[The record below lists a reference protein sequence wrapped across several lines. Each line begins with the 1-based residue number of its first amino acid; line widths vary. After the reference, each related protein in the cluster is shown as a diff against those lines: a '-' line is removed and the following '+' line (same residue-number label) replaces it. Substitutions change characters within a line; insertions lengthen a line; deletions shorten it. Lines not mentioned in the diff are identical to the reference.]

1 MPLRSAGHSRYD
13 GKCWGSYNMQ
23 GAKSLGRKQITSCHW
38 NIPTFEYRVNKEEGV
53 YVLLEGE
60 LTVQDIDSTFCL
72 APGELL
78 FVRRGSYV
86 VSTKGK
92 DSRIL
97 WIPLSAQFLQGFVQ
111 RFGALLS
118 EVERCD
124 EPVPGIIAFAATP
137 LLAGC
142 VKGLKELLV
151 HEHPLMLACLKIEE
165 LLMLFAFSPQGP
177 LLMSVLRQ
185 LSNRHVER
193 LQLFMEKHY
202 LNEWKLSDFS
212 REFGMGLTTFKE
224 LFGSVYGVSPR
235 AWISERRILYAH
247 QLLLNSDMS
256 IVDIAME
263 AGFSSQ
269 SYFTQSYRRRFGCT
283 PSRSRQGKDEC
294 WAKNN

>member
-1 MPLRSAGHSRYD
+1 
-13 GKCWGSYNMQ
+13 MQ

-151 HEHPLMLACLKIEE
+151 HEHPPMLACLKIEE

-224 LFGSVYGVSPR
+224 AVRQCLRGFAARLDQRAENPLCPSVAAQQRHEHRRHRHGGGLFQPVLFHPELSPPFR
-235 AWISERRILYAH
+235 LHTEPLA
-247 QLLLNSDMS
+247 
-256 IVDIAME
+256 
-263 AGFSSQ
+263 AGEG
-269 SYFTQSYRRRFGCT
+269 RMPG
-283 PSRSRQGKDEC
+283 
-294 WAKNN
+294 

>member
-1 MPLRSAGHSRYD
+1 M
-13 GKCWGSYNMQ
+13 
-23 GAKSLGRKQITSCHW
+23 
-38 NIPTFEYRVNKEEGV
+38 
-53 YVLLEGE
+53 
-60 LTVQDIDSTFCL
+60 
-72 APGELL
+72 L

-151 HEHPLMLACLKIEE
+151 HEHPPMLACLKIEE

-247 QLLLNSDMS
+247 QLLLNSDIS

-294 WAKNN
+294 RAKNN

>member
-1 MPLRSAGHSRYD
+1 MPLRSVGHSRYD

-53 YVLLEGE
+53 Y
-60 LTVQDIDSTFCL
+60 
-72 APGELL
+72 
-78 FVRRGSYV
+78 
-86 VSTKGK
+86 
-92 DSRIL
+92 
-97 WIPLSAQFLQGFVQ
+97 
-111 RFGALLS
+111 LLS

-151 HEHPLMLACLKIEE
+151 HEHPPMLACLKIEE

-294 WAKNN
+294 RAKNN

>member
-53 YVLLEGE
+53 YV
-60 LTVQDIDSTFCL
+60 
-72 APGELL
+72 
-78 FVRRGSYV
+78 
-86 VSTKGK
+86 
-92 DSRIL
+92 
-97 WIPLSAQFLQGFVQ
+97 
-111 RFGALLS
+111 
-118 EVERCD
+118 
-124 EPVPGIIAFAATP
+124 
-137 LLAGC
+137 
-142 VKGLKELLV
+142 
-151 HEHPLMLACLKIEE
+151 LMLACLKIEE

-294 WAKNN
+294 RAKNN

>member
-1 MPLRSAGHSRYD
+1 
-13 GKCWGSYNMQ
+13 MQ

-124 EPVPGIIAFAATP
+124 EPVPGIIAFAVTP

-151 HEHPLMLACLKIEE
+151 HEQIAC
-165 LLMLFAFSPQGP
+165 A
-177 LLMSVLRQ
+177 
-185 LSNRHVER
+185 
-193 LQLFMEKHY
+193 
-202 LNEWKLSDFS
+202 
-212 REFGMGLTTFKE
+212 
-224 LFGSVYGVSPR
+224 
-235 AWISERRILYAH
+235 
-247 QLLLNSDMS
+247 
-256 IVDIAME
+256 
-263 AGFSSQ
+263 
-269 SYFTQSYRRRFGCT
+269 
-283 PSRSRQGKDEC
+283 
-294 WAKNN
+294 

>member
-1 MPLRSAGHSRYD
+1 
-13 GKCWGSYNMQ
+13 MQ

-151 HEHPLMLACLKIEE
+151 HEHPPMLACLKIEE

-247 QLLLNSDMS
+247 SCCS
-256 IVDIAME
+256 TA
-263 AGFSSQ
+263 
-269 SYFTQSYRRRFGCT
+269 T
-283 PSRSRQGKDEC
+283 
-294 WAKNN
+294 

>member
-1 MPLRSAGHSRYD
+1 
-13 GKCWGSYNMQ
+13 
-23 GAKSLGRKQITSCHW
+23 
-38 NIPTFEYRVNKEEGV
+38 
-53 YVLLEGE
+53 
-60 LTVQDIDSTFCL
+60 
-72 APGELL
+72 
-78 FVRRGSYV
+78 
-86 VSTKGK
+86 
-92 DSRIL
+92 
-97 WIPLSAQFLQGFVQ
+97 
-111 RFGALLS
+111 
-118 EVERCD
+118 
-124 EPVPGIIAFAATP
+124 
-137 LLAGC
+137 
-142 VKGLKELLV
+142 
-151 HEHPLMLACLKIEE
+151 MLACLKIEE

-212 REFGMGLTTFKE
+212 LEFGMGLTTFKE

-294 WAKNN
+294 RAKNN